1 MEQNRLSDFSIERIL
16 SLELGHKPTGPG
28 FAPDPHDV
36 PHTGFGVESANM
48 RPAAPVP
55 IPACLQYFGE
65 TFYPYRVGLQHTEA
79 CNFYQNSSMFVS
91 FSPDSADVKALSG
104 YHGYRPAGPPG
115 QLLRQKT
122 RMRTV
127 FTDYQTKHLE
137 SLFSIT
143 DYPPLEARAQVA
155 RSAGLSEETVRVWF
169 KNRRAR
175 RKRQCSGS
183 KVKAH
188 SPPPSAG
195 TEKLLRTFL

>member
-1 MEQNRLSDFSIERIL
+1 MEQSRLSDFSIERIL
-16 SLELGHKPTGPG
+16 SLELGHKPTGPS
-28 FAPDPHDV
+28 FAPDLHDA
-36 PHTGFGVESANM
+36 PPAGFGEDAVNF

-55 IPACLQYFGE
+55 MPACFQYFGE
-65 TFYPYRVGLQHTEA
+65 TFYPYGVGFQHTEA

-91 FSPDSADVKALSG
+91 FSPNSADVQAVSGCHG
-104 YHGYRPAGPPG
+104 YHPAGPPG
-115 QLLRQKT
+115 QLPRQKT

-127 FTDYQTKHLE
+127 FTDCQTKHLE
-137 SLFSIT
+137 TLFSIT
-143 DYPPLEARAQVA
+143 DYPPVEARAQVA

-183 KVKAH
+183 KVKVH

-195 TEKLLRTFL
+195 TEKLLRTFV